1 MSFDVVNG
9 DTWPSD
15 KVVVASSGN
24 PGGWSGA
31 ETSRVKEGEMVTL
44 FGDWFVVC

>member
-9 DTWPSD
+9 AAWPGD

-24 PGGWSGA
+24 PGGGSGA
-31 ETSRVKEGEMVTL
+31 ETGSMKKGEVITEV
-44 FGDWFVVC
+44 GDGFVVC